1 MEVHPGFLSQWRPL
15 RLSPTPCHDH
25 TMITP
30 TSPEQMLPQNPQDK
44 AAFVSPAAPKPTN
57 TTRTTSTSPH
67 RCVSQN
73 LPDVSRTGTAAAVL
87 PRLTFGSIRPLS
99 RVWGADSYRQGAGGF
114 SLLLWSLRAVRISQ
128 AYQHSEC
135 TLCELLSNIFFCPS
149 SRIYL
154 FFSLFSWLYGSPC
167 VDNTASQLCVLQ
179 TTASAISLDVH

>member
-44 AAFVSPAAPKPTN
+44 AAFVSPAASKPTN

-67 RCVSQN
+67 RCASQN
-73 LPDVSRTGTAAAVL
+73 LPDASRTGTAAAVL

-99 RVWGADSYRQGAGGF
+99 RVWGADSYRELEAFLCCSGPWGRWGF
-114 SLLLWSLRAVRISQ
+114 HRYINIQSALPVSCFL
-128 AYQHSEC
+128 
-135 TLCELLSNIFFCPS
+135 IFFLP
-149 SRIYL
+149 I
-154 FFSLFSWLYGSPC
+154 F
-167 VDNTASQLCVLQ
+167 
-179 TTASAISLDVH
+179 